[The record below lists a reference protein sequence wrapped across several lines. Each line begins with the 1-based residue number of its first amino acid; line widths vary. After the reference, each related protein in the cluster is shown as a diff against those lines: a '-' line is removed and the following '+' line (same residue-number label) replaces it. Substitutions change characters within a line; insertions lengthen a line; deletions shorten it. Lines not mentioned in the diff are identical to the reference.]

1 MLWIEE
7 GPTTVE
13 WYLPQ
18 TLLPVPGV
26 SLRPFKVKSGLLSR
40 SNSKQPK

>member
-7 GPTTVE
+7 GPNNGRVVS
-13 WYLPQ
+13 PQ
-18 TLLPVPGV
+18 TLLPVLGV
-26 SLRPFKVKSGLLSR
+26 SLRPFKVKSGLLSQ

>member
-7 GPTTVE
+7 GPNNGRVVS
-13 WYLPQ
+13 PADSVA
-18 TLLPVPGV
+18 VPGV
-26 SLRPFKVKSGLLSR
+26 SLRPFKVKSGLRSR